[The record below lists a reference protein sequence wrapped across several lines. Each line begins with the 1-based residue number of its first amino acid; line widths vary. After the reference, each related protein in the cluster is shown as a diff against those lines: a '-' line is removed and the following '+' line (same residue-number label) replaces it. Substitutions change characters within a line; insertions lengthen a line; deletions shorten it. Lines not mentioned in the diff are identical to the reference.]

1 MLTFALVTLVFFGQS
16 SYQVGEEDTFLYDV
30 FPPGFQWGFAS
41 SSYQVG
47 THLFNLGGGG
57 GLVIPKF
64 VKINTFL
71 IRSGD
76 LFFEILGKKLI

>member
-57 GLVIPKF
+57 GVGYSE
-64 VKINTFL
+64 
-71 IRSGD
+71 IRQD
-76 LFFEILGKKLI
+76 QHLFNQIWGFIF